1 MTILDGVAIVNR
13 GCSGALRTLTDM
25 PRHIKL
31 ELDNLITAA
40 IILEDV
46 EGCGGEESGRVRWAR
61 MILQNEQEKQSAKD
75 A

>member
-1 MTILDGVAIVNR
+1 
-13 GCSGALRTLTDM
+13 M